1 MPVKT
6 VNIKAGYP
14 TAEQAMQ
21 RLSQE
26 LRIAGA
32 NRLRALKIIH
42 GYGSTG
48 SGGAIRTA
56 ARMRPAASEW
66 YAAHIYPLLVRT
78 VGGVS
83 GLLPFSLAEGVVYA
97 LAACAILWLIRLF
110 LCALRQDKGGFKTRL
125 LSGSKKL
132 FWTASLIFLLYTFQC
147 GINYYRTPFSFFSG
161 LSIKPSSAGELAALS
176 AELAGEANRL
186 ALQCSA
192 MPSGPTLLGFSQR
205 EASLLGVR
213 AMEKLGESYP
223 ALSGYYP
230 PAKPVLFS
238 RGLSYLDLTG
248 VYFPPTIEANYNAD
262 APAFHIPETICHELS
277 HLRGFM
283 REDEANF
290 IAYLACRGSGEPI
303 FQYSGTM
310 TALIHS
316 INALYAA
323 DPALYSEAAALLG
336 EQVCIDLSYNSAYW
350 KQFEGPAAAVS
361 NFANDTYL
369 KANAQPEGV
378 RSYGR
383 MVDLLLADYRMR
395 HGL

>member
-1 MPVKT
+1 MSRWKKSFCWWGP
-6 VNIKAGYP
+6 A
-14 TAEQAMQ
+14 ALLA
-21 RLSQE
+21 LS
-26 LRIAGA
+26 LLVLA
-32 NRLRALKIIH
+32 
-42 GYGSTG
+42 
-48 SGGAIRTA
+48 A
-56 ARMRPAASEW
+56 ARLYPPGSEW
-66 YAAHIYPLLVRT
+66 YAVHIYPLLVKA

-83 GLLPFSLAEGVVYA
+83 GLLPFSLAECIIYY
-97 LAACAILWLIRLF
+97 LAIRAVCWLLSLMACAPKKNR
-110 LCALRQDKGGFKTRL
+110 
-125 LSGSKKL
+125 KKL
-132 FWTASLIFLLYTFQC
+132 KPRFWGGSQKLIWTASVIFLLYSFQC
-147 GINYYRTPFSFFSG
+147 GINYYRTPFSSFCG
-161 LSIKPSSAGELAALS
+161 LSIRPSSAGELAALS
-176 AELAGEANRL
+176 AELAEEANCL
-186 ALQCSA
+186 APQCSSL
-192 MPSGPTLLGFSQR
+192 PGGPTLLGFSQR
-205 EASLLGVR
+205 EASLLGVQ

-223 ALSGYYP
+223 SLAGYYP

-290 IAYLACRGSGEPI
+290 IAYLACRDSEEPV

-316 INALYAA
+316 INALYSAS
-323 DPALYSEAAALLG
+323 PALYAEAAALLS
-336 EQVCIDLSYNSAYW
+336 EQVYTDLSYNSAYW
-350 KQFEGPAAAVS
+350 RQFEGPAATIS

-383 MVDLLLADYRMR
+383 MVDLLLADYRVR